1 MLTTSKARK
10 AEKLWPSLSTSS
22 LDAPSK
28 SSFFGDKKL
37 IHVAG
42 NKSMMATPQPKS
54 VPEDDEDV
62 ASLDDEVD
70 CKVPVYKNQLGDCLA
85 NALAKSVS
93 LKDAPKLSGKKKKAK
108 KTLLFASGMNFN

>member
-10 AEKLWPSLSTSS
+10 SEKLWPSLSTSS
-22 LDAPSK
+22 LDGPST
-28 SSFFGDKKL
+28 SFYFGDKKL

-54 VPEDDEDV
+54 LPEEDEDV
-62 ASLDDEVD
+62 ASLDGIE
-70 CKVPVYKNQLGDCLA
+70 CKVPAYKNQLGDCLA

-93 LKDAPKLSGKKKKAK
+93 LKDAPKLNGKKKKAK

>member
-10 AEKLWPSLSTSS
+10 SEKAWPILENGDKT
-22 LDAPSK
+22 PR
-28 SSFFGDKKL
+28 SSFFDDKNLKL
-37 IHVAG
+37 IHVTG
-42 NKSMMATPQPKS
+42 NKSMMATPQPKTAS
-54 VPEDDEDV
+54 DDDDVIEDEG
-62 ASLDDEVD
+62 AD

-93 LKDAPKLSGKKKKAK
+93 LKDAPKSNGKKKKAK